1 MSIIYKDN
9 KVVTMKIR
17 KSTLSDFENILKIY
31 DIARQ
36 FMVKQ
41 GNLNQLDKNNWP
53 PEDLVRKDI
62 ESEKLCVC
70 T

>member
-9 KVVTMKIR
+9 IKNVRRKIIMKIR
-17 KSTLSDFENILKIY
+17 MSTLSDFENILKIY

-41 GNLNQLDKNNWP
+41 GNPN
-53 PEDLVRKDI
+53 
-62 ESEKLCVC
+62 
-70 T
+70 

>member
-9 KVVTMKIR
+9 IKNVRMKIIMRIR
-17 KSTLSDFENILKIY
+17 KSTLSDFESILKIY

-41 GNLNQLDKNNWP
+41 GNPNSGLKIIGHLKIW
-53 PEDLVRKDI
+53 LGKI
-62 ESEKLCVC
+62 
-70 T
+70 